1 MRTEEKFTD
10 INSRTRGIRKA
21 MSMAAVSNNMQVK
34 CKCHGM
40 SGSCELKT
48 CWRAAPEY
56 RVIGKALKERFRSA
70 ILVDQTNLGNKS
82 LRKFN

>member
-1 MRTEEKFTD
+1 
-10 INSRTRGIRKA
+10 
-21 MSMAAVSNNMQVK
+21 MQVM

-48 CWRAAPEY
+48 CWRSAPDY

-70 ILVDQTNLGNKS
+70 ILVDQTNFGKRNI
-82 LRKFN
+82 RKFNM